1 MGLQGEKKA
10 TVIIHGPNQRIWGP
24 FESVGFTGGKLTAA
38 SSKKRRGAGQART
51 LRVGAEDVEN
61 GTLKFENDGSIP
73 FRELW
78 DARRRVEWYVTVT
91 PTDDDGNQRA
101 GDARNYLGKQVG
113 DDDTDVDVENDED
126 LDYVEVELILKRA

>member
-10 TVIIHGPNQRIWGP
+10 TVVIHNGTQVLGP
-24 FESVGFTGGKLTAA
+24 FEGVGFTGGKRTAA

-61 GTLKFENDGSIP
+61 GTLKFENDGTIP
-73 FRELW
+73 FETLW
-78 DARRRVEWYVTVT
+78 QARRRVDWYVTVT
-91 PTDDDGNQRA
+91 PADDDGNPRA

-113 DDDTDVDVENDED
+113 DDDSDVDVENDED